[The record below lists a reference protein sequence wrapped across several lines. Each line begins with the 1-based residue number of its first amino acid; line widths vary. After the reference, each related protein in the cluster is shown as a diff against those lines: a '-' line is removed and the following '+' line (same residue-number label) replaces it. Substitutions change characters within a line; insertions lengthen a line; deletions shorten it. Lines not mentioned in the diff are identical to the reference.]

1 MAQSSASKCMCG
13 PGIKTVKL
21 EVQLLGQLAKNQQ
34 QAYWASLVWLIVD
47 MIDCLF
53 AV

>member
-1 MAQSSASKCMCG
+1 MCG

-21 EVQLLGQLAKNQQ
+21 KVQLLGQLAKNQ